1 MRLVKCSICH
11 KEFTSESEFKKYV
24 CSKNGVGNQ
33 CNSDVLVQF
42 ENLGLQ
48 STYAIVGPVES
59 GKSYYIYALLY
70 KLIDDQDDALRDFL
84 HSINMSV
91 ELIGVDSLK
100 QYEIF
105 KTRLL
110 SDRLNVTTTTSLE
123 NDIPLILS
131 LKIGSGL
138 KQKQIKLVFFDISG
152 ENFRNNMSFM
162 KDEPR
167 IHRAKGILFLQD
179 PFTDSKL
186 SRLVSNQSLVQLDPE
201 HNNLLNDLYQ
211 AIIKN
216 EHRPRNKISIP
227 IAFCLSMFD
236 LIEHWIPELAPDPS
250 YLEVND
256 LISSK
261 KLFNLKLIE
270 QKTKEFKEFLLKNS
284 RIPVKSLED
293 RFTHHAVFAFSAI
306 GHDNVNNIDTKGIEP
321 KGIIAPLLWLLAIT
335 GFIDSQK

>member
-11 KEFTSESEFKKYV
+11 KEFTSESEFNSYACPKKDV
-24 CSKNGVGNQ
+24 NQ
-33 CNSDVLVQF
+33 CNSDVRVQF
-42 ENLGLQ
+42 ENLGFQ

-70 KLIDDQDDALRDFL
+70 KLIDDQDDTLRDFL
-84 HSINMSV
+84 NSINMSI
-91 ELIGVDSLK
+91 ELVGVDSLR
-100 QYEIF
+100 QYEKF
-105 KTRLL
+105 KTKLL
-110 SDRLNVTTTTSLE
+110 SEQLMKTTEFDLE
-123 NDIPLILS
+123 NNTPLILL
-131 LKIGSGL
+131 LKIGTGS
-138 KQKQIKLVFFDISG
+138 KQKQIKLSFFDLSG
-152 ENFRNNMSFM
+152 ENFRNDRSFM

-179 PFTDSKL
+179 PFSDSKL
-186 SRLVSNQSLVQLDPE
+186 SKLVLNQSLVPLNPE
-201 HNNLLNDLYQ
+201 NNNLLNDLYQ

-216 EHRPRNKISIP
+216 ENRPRNKVSIP

-236 LIEHWIPELAPDPS
+236 LIEHWIPELAPAS
-250 YLEVND
+250 AYLEVDD

-261 KLFNLKLIE
+261 KLFNLRLIE

-306 GHDNVNNIDTKGIEP
+306 GHDNVSNIDTLGIEP
-321 KGIIAPLLWLLAIT
+321 KGIIAPLLWLLAVS